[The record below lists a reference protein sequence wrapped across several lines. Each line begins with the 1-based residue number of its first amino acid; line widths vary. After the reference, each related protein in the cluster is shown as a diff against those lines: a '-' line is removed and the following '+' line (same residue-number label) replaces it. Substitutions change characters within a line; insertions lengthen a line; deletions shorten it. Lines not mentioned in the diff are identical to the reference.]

1 MLVNMEE
8 APGGLETVR
17 TFLNTWVIPNESRL
31 VEDHLEAMV
40 ADSSAWS
47 ATFPDLGK
55 PGTLADLTALRDD
68 LRAALGQ
75 THPVS
80 LADALARHPLMPTL
94 CADGRPVSLTPAVAG
109 AAGELLALALNAA
122 AEGRWHRLRAC
133 PDCRWVFYDTSRNA
147 SRTWCA
153 MTAGGPH
160 GRGCGSIAK
169 TRAYR
174 ARQH

>member
-8 APGGLETVR
+8 APGGLEAVR
-17 TFLNTWVIPNESRL
+17 TFLNTWVIPNESRV
-31 VEDHLEAMV
+31 VEDQLPAVV
-40 ADSSAWS
+40 ADWA
-47 ATFPDLGK
+47 ATFPDLGE
-55 PGTLADLTALRDD
+55 PGSLAELAALRDD

-80 LADALARHPLMPTL
+80 LADALARHPLVPAL
-94 CADGRPVSLTPAVAG
+94 QAGGRPVTLAPSAGG
-109 AAGELLALALNAA
+109 AAGELLALAVNAA
-122 AEGRWHRLRAC
+122 ADGRWHRLRAC